1 MKGQYQIVSEL
12 ILFGIGIM
20 VTGYVITN
28 FDNVKQTISGV
39 TLQDQM
45 DGLMDSVSVAI
56 LKLYS
61 VENGTIRMAIP
72 PQLSGK
78 QYKIAIKD
86 ADGGK
91 IVIYTLDGQLV
102 LERQLFNIDY
112 DNIVLSNRI
121 INNSEVVSSSQYIE
135 IVKNEKITIR
145 RVPLSGAL
153 S

>member
-1 MKGQYQIVSEL
+1 MKCTTSSISFRKHSKMKGQYQIVSEL

-91 IVIYTLDGQLV
+91 IVIYT
-102 LERQLFNIDY
+102 
-112 DNIVLSNRI
+112 
-121 INNSEVVSSSQYIE
+121 
-135 IVKNEKITIR
+135 
-145 RVPLSGAL
+145 
-153 S
+153 